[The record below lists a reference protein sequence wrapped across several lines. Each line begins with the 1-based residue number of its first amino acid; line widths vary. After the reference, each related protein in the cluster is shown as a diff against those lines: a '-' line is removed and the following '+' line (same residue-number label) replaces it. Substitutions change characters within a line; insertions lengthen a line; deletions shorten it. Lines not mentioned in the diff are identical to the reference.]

1 MKTYDTDARRLNVGT
16 FWGNLR
22 AVLRRWLD
30 RERELVS
37 LRNAVGMMS
46 EARRA
51 DAAEYHDMRE
61 LNREMRADAL
71 RLRNAPLVR
80 MHGAPLERQAGLVG
94 PDLFRVKAMLE
105 KLGKSVGID
114 LPYDTEPYAET
125 EGKSAPRVIGIA
137 IVTEEKQ

>member
-1 MKTYDTDARRLNVGT
+1 MGT
-16 FWGNLR
+16 RIHNQGQ
-22 AVLRRWLD
+22 
-30 RERELVS
+30 EL
-37 LRNAVGMMS
+37 
-46 EARRA
+46 
-51 DAAEYHDMRE
+51 
-61 LNREMRADAL
+61 
-71 RLRNAPLVR
+71 
-80 MHGAPLERQAGLVG
+80 G

>member
-1 MKTYDTDARRLNVGT
+1 MQTYDTDARRLNVGT
-16 FWGNLR
+16 FWNNLR

-51 DAAEYHDMRE
+51 DAAEWHDMRE

-71 RLRNAPLVR
+71 RLRWLADDHADPEVR
-80 MHGAPLERQAGLVG
+80 ERVRSICNRIPTRSLSGVRL
-94 PDLFRVKAMLE
+94 D
-105 KLGKSVGID
+105 ID
-114 LPYDTEPYAET
+114 ANM
-125 EGKSAPRVIGIA
+125 R
-137 IVTEEKQ
+137 Q